1 MCNTLFGMRSKY
13 AVILAL
19 CMVPAVARSLAAQGS
34 ASAPQR
40 RPLAAADIDNI
51 ATLLKLEDTRQFD
64 EPALSRVLAST
75 HPEVRRRAAIAIG
88 RIADAKGDALLQK
101 MRADSNAVTRGAVVF
116 ATGQLKIP
124 ANTPWLAGLLQGPTT
139 SPAIAREAAQALGKI
154 SILRPDD
161 AQAARADARAAL
173 AAYLSKAAVTTASAP
188 VVGEALLSIGRFGN
202 SGDIAPVARFTTSP
216 NLEVRWRAAWALV
229 RAGNP
234 AAMPSL
240 VKLAADPSAEVRY
253 WVVRAF
259 TPTMA
264 DNAQMNRRDISN
276 TLRSLVIRD
285 PDRRVRLEAFKVLM
299 QYEDENAFAA
309 FANALDSSDTW
320 MSVSAAE
327 AAGRF
332 VSRAPTAS
340 IVNEAAS
347 ESKPLALRMTA
358 LAPLVTLSPGSA
370 AKLAVSLAHSDTNA
384 ARALAFQTLS
394 GMGELGIEALDYLAR
409 DASMSAYS
417 AQIGSAR
424 STAAARAAGPGAAG
438 GNRGAGA
445 GGNRGAAGAP
455 PNRGGAPRPDAEY
468 RALVE
473 KWIVP
478 AYNGR
483 PGPRAI
489 WETPRGEI
497 ELELYPGDSPLGTEY
512 FLKAVESGDIVGTE
526 FTRLVPDFVAQQAA
540 IRNAVTLRDEV
551 NQRGLT
557 RGNLSWAS
565 AGLDTGRP
573 GYTLGNTPQ
582 PHNEGNFTSLGRVVR
597 GMDVVDKLER
607 GDKVTAARMVK

>member
-1 MCNTLFGMRSKY
+1 MCNTLFAMRFKY
-13 AVILAL
+13 GVILVL
-19 CMVPAVARSLAAQGS
+19 CVLAAGAQAPVSQGAKP
-34 ASAPQR
+34 ASQR
-40 RPLAAADIDNI
+40 RALAAADIDNI

-64 EPALSRVLAST
+64 EAALSRVLSST

-88 RIADAKGDALLQK
+88 RIADANGDGLLQK
-101 MRADSNAVTRGAVVF
+101 MRADSNAVTRAAVVF

-124 ANTPWLAGLLQGPTT
+124 ANTVWLAGLLQGATT
-139 SPAIAREAAQALGKI
+139 PPAIAREAAQALGKI
-154 SILRPDD
+154 AILRPEDF
-161 AQAARADARAAL
+161 QPARAEARAAL
-173 AAYLSKAAVTTASAP
+173 AGYLSKAAVTSASAP

-202 SGDIAPVARFTTSP
+202 AGDVAPMARFASSS
-216 NLEVRWRAAWALV
+216 NLEVRWRATWGLV

-234 AAMPSL
+234 AAIPSL
-240 VKLAADPSAEVRY
+240 TKLVADPSGEVRY
-253 WVVRAF
+253 WAVRGLVPALV
-259 TPTMA
+259 
-264 DNAQMNRRDISN
+264 DGAQMNRRDVSN
-276 TLRSLVIRD
+276 TLRSLVNVD
-285 PDRRVRLEAFKVLM
+285 PDRRVRVEAFRVLM

-332 VSRAPTAS
+332 AKRAPTAS
-340 IVNEAAS
+340 ILNEAAS
-347 ESKPLALRMTA
+347 ESKPVALRMTA

-384 ARALAFQTLS
+384 ARAMAFQTLS

-417 AQIGSAR
+417 AQITSAR
-424 STAAARAAGPGAAG
+424 STAVARAAGPGAAG

-445 GGNRGAAGAP
+445 GGNRGAGGAP

-473 KWIVP
+473 RWIVP

-489 WETPRGEI
+489 WETPKGAI
-497 ELELYPGDSPLGTEY
+497 ELELYPGDVPMGTEY

-526 FTRLVPDFVAQQAA
+526 FTRLVPDFVAQQAG
-540 IRNAVTLRDEV
+540 IRNAPTLRDEV

-597 GMDVVDKLER
+597 GMEVVDKLER
-607 GDKVTAARMVK
+607 GDKVTAARMIK